1 MNGRACPAI
10 DKTRPFADSGRS
22 CLPAFPFVK
31 LSPSL
36 SNSLYGS
43 FAPLL
48 PAVIAMKQST
58 IARRP
63 VRIVDIGKA
72 GRYTL
77 SIEKTARGRLAV
89 GLDKEALTS
98 DRHNFSSIWR
108 RAGIFV
114 DLLADPAIAPG
125 TYRCDYNDM
134 AREDGPVLAFCSNRP
149 GTILIPDRG
158 FHTSRGYAAE
168 RSRGASAPRW
178 DARDPVVLWRGN
190 SSGIGD
196 VVTQTMSPQDSRLI
210 QRARMCLIAR
220 DIPGTDIA
228 FAVGS
233 RWPGEIAERYRAA
246 GIAAGFID
254 ESAWLGRKFAIDVDG
269 NSNAFSNLFI
279 RMLYGCCVI
288 KIASPSGFR
297 QWYYDD
303 LVPWT
308 HFVPVE
314 ADMSDLADKIRWCR
328 DNDEACRTIAANGW
342 DFAHGRT
349 FAQERHSTI
358 ERIRRAFPGE

>member
-1 MNGRACPAI
+1 M
-10 DKTRPFADSGRS
+10 
-22 CLPAFPFVK
+22 K
-31 LSPSL
+31 LSPAL

-48 PAVIAMKQST
+48 PAVVAMKQST

-72 GRYTL
+72 GRFTL
-77 SIEKTARGRLAV
+77 SVEKTSGGRLAV
-89 GLDKEALTS
+89 GLDRKALTS
-98 DRHNFSSIWR
+98 DRHFFSTVWR

-114 DLLADPAIAPG
+114 DLLADPAIGPG
-125 TYRCDYNDM
+125 TYRCAYGDM
-134 AREDGPVLAFCSNRP
+134 VREDGPILSFCSNRT
-149 GTILIPDRG
+149 GTILVPDRR

-168 RSRGASAPRW
+168 RSRGVSAPRW

-190 SSGIGD
+190 YSGLGD
-196 VVTQTMSPQDSRLI
+196 AVTPTMSPQDSRLI

-220 DIPGTDIA
+220 DIPGTDI
-228 FAVGS
+228 FFSVGP
-233 RWPGEIAERYRAA
+233 RWPAWIADPYRAA
-246 GIAAGFID
+246 GIAGRYVD
-254 ESAWLGRKFAIDVDG
+254 EATWLGRKFAIDVDG

-288 KIASPSGFR
+288 KIASPFGFR

-303 LVPWT
+303 LLPWT

-328 DNDEACRTIAANGW
+328 DNDDACRTIAANARK
-342 DFAHGRT
+342 FAEERT
-349 FAQERHSTI
+349 FARERRSAV
-358 ERIRRAFPGE
+358 ERIRRAFSGE